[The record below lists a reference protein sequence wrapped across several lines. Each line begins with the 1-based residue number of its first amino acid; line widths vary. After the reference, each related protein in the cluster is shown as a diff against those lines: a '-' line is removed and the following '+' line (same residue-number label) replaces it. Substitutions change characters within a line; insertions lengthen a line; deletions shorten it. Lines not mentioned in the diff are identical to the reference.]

1 MLNKSY
7 LMVALSLVAASS
19 YANQNTIQ
27 ATQLKQ
33 LEQQVNKLDQ
43 MVAKEHSRYVN
54 HGSKT
59 MTHLIERAR
68 HRLTMDNAQD
78 VYFEML
84 PHTTFGTAVA
94 QAMGEFSP
102 ESVHLGGMLEGDA
115 QYWHS
120 PARHSQSSTYST
132 NGSALRVTTANL
144 DVMANINPWA
154 AVYTSLSVD
163 SSYTSQLNQAFV
175 ILGNLKKN
183 PIYAIAGKTYLP
195 FGVFAG
201 APYSP
206 SLSKSIFR
214 PGTTNQ
220 LDLSYDHNGLN
231 TNLAVFN
238 TPTRNQI
245 SDLVYSFYYNN
256 GKNQPVSYSVGA
268 GYLNDIRGLTS
279 DLGASTKSLA
289 KRIGLWDLHASATY
303 KLFTLSGELTQT
315 TRAVPKNH
323 GHGRAIFTALS
334 YAPTLMHKVTTF
346 AVGYNQTSN
355 LEGVPTSVASGIANV
370 PSLSNGVK
378 RMLFG
383 YVSRNIL
390 KNFVGSIEYVR
401 NTTYSGKL
409 DSEVTLDGAVYL

>member
-1 MLNKSY
+1 
-7 LMVALSLVAASS
+7 MVALSLVAASS
-19 YANQNTIQ
+19 YANQKTIQ
-27 ATQLKQ
+27 ASQLKQ

-43 MVAKEHSRYVN
+43 MVAKQHSRYVN
-54 HGSKT
+54 QGSKT
-59 MTHLIERAR
+59 MIHLVERAR
-68 HRLTMDNAQD
+68 QRLTMDNAQD

-84 PHTTFGTAVA
+84 PHTTFGLAAA
-94 QAMGEFSP
+94 QAKGKFSP

-120 PARHSQSSTYST
+120 PALHAQSSASST
-132 NGSALRVTTANL
+132 NGSVLRVTTANL
-144 DVMANINPWA
+144 DVMANVNPWA
-154 AVYTSLSVD
+154 AVYTSLSVN
-163 SSYTSQLNQAFV
+163 STYSSQLNQAFV
-175 ILGNLKKN
+175 IIGNLKKN

-238 TPTRNQI
+238 SPSRKQI

-256 GKNQPVSYSVGA
+256 GKNQPVSYSIGA

-279 DLGASTKSLA
+279 DLGTNTKSVVS
-289 KRIGLWDLHASATY
+289 RIGLWDMNASTTY

-315 TRAVPKNH
+315 TRAVPSNH

-346 AVGYNQTSN
+346 AVGYNQASN
-355 LEGVPTSVASGIANV
+355 LEGVPTSVASDIANG
-370 PSLSNGVK
+370 PQLNNGVR
-378 RMLFG
+378 RMVFG

-390 KNFVGSIEYVR
+390 ENFVGSIEYVR
-401 NTTYSGKL
+401 NTTYSGQL
-409 DSEVTLDGAVYL
+409 DSQVTLDGAVYL